1 MEKSLKVS
9 IIIPVHNSD
18 KTLDLCINSI
28 IMQNYKNIECI
39 LIENGSSDNSKTKC
53 IEYTRKYNNVL
64 FKSTEIMGVSNARN
78 LGLEMVSGDII
89 GFCDADDFLE
99 NNAVSTVVDEFLKN
113 KDVFSVFCG
122 FNIGAIDSKGN
133 LIKTYRGLKDRYISK
148 SEAMQLLIIDDS
160 VMGSVWNKYYKAKLI
175 KNKKFSDELSFCEDM
190 HFNAIVLNSMEDT
203 KKIKLISTPLY
214 CYMDNPI
221 SVTHNVDIMF
231 DMNDNLKYITA
242 LKKIENDCDL
252 NSETKGCLK
261 MKIACFAIDY
271 LSNYRIDLNKQK
283 KLLIELKN
291 NYLYLI
297 RNIFTNNL
305 KWNIKR
311 AIKGIFFLRE
321 GYKYEK

>member
-1 MEKSLKVS
+1 MEKNLKVS

-28 IMQNYKNIECI
+28 VMQNYENIECI

-78 LGLEMVSGDII
+78 IGLEMASGDII

-99 NNAVSTVVDEFLKN
+99 NKAISTVVDEFLKN
-113 KDVFSVFCG
+113 RDVFSVFSG
-122 FNIGAIDSKGN
+122 FNIGTIDSKGS
-133 LIKTYRGLKDRYISK
+133 LVKTYRGLKDRYITK

-160 VMGSVWNKYYKAKLI
+160 VMGSVWNKYYKAELI

-203 KKIKLISTPLY
+203 KKIKLISNPLY

-242 LKKIENDCDL
+242 LKKIENECDL

-271 LSNYRIDLNKQK
+271 LSNYRIDLNKQN
-283 KLLIELKN
+283 KLLLEVKD
-291 NYLYLI
+291 NYFYLI
-297 RNIFTNNL
+297 RYIYLNNF

-311 AIKGIFFLRE
+311 VLKGLKIVIKG
-321 GYKYEK
+321 G